1 MTSVIFRIED
11 DGEILAVFPFVPS
24 SCSVVVYSH
33 NGQHSSADGTYIR
46 DCTKPAA
53 ASDYASLL
61 SELRSMGYKDLSILD
76 RYPTHGEIS
85 RRRASNP
92 ENL

>member
-53 ASDYASLL
+53 ASDYAGLL
-61 SELRSMGYKDLSILD
+61 SELRSMGYDDLKILNH
-76 RYPTHGEIS
+76 YPSHIEIS
-85 RRRASNP
+85 NRRAASP
-92 ENL
+92 EVL